1 MTRDKEI
8 DNAKNAFYK
17 RILEDGYCYDPRDC
31 FEEGA
36 DWADANPKSPWISVE
51 DDLPCNHEE
60 LLYNK
65 HWTKSVLA
73 VLAWDNDPSKMH
85 IEVCRMYATEGLHGS
100 NWYWNEILSYKVTH
114 WMLLPKIP
122 D

>member
-17 RILEDGYCYDPRDC
+17 RILEDGYYYDPRDC

-36 DWADANPKSPWISVE
+36 DWADANPKSPWISVN

-60 LLYNK
+60 LIVN
-65 HWTKSVLA
+65 HDNAITTIVL
-73 VLAWDNDPSKMH
+73 VCYCYKGNVYGIDYMFNSPKRGLGWEWSKGTP
-85 IEVCRMYATEGLHGS
+85 C
-100 NWYWNEILSYKVTH
+100 YWMPIPNP
-114 WMLLPKIP
+114 PKE
-122 D
+122 